1 MLDKG
6 LLIENA
12 MRKQTRWTLVGA
24 ALVAITASCK
34 EPPATER
41 DYPAQT
47 SPEVTAE
54 VTAVANLP
62 LKDIMQGLEGD
73 LATLAHGLWIE
84 DREVVRQ
91 AAGRIADH
99 PKIIPTQMVAI
110 QAALGSGFPTFVAHD
125 QDVHQAALA
134 LAEAADSMMSVPE
147 LFDGYLRIQRGCFS
161 CHMAFRSRVSEAV
174 TDEGDGA

>member
-1 MLDKG
+1 MQ
-6 LLIENA
+6 
-12 MRKQTRWTLVGA
+12 KQTRWTLVGA
-24 ALVAITASCK
+24 ALVAITASCE

-41 DYPAQT
+41 DNPAPT

-54 VTAVANLP
+54 VTGDVAAAANLP
-62 LKDIMQGLEGD
+62 LKEIMQGLEGD

-99 PKIIPTQMVAI
+99 PRVIPTQMVSI
-110 QAALGSGFPTFVAHD
+110 QTALGSSFPSFVAHD
-125 QDVHQAALA
+125 QNVHQAALA
-134 LAEAADSMMSVPE
+134 LAEAADSMMSVSE
-147 LFDGYLRIQRGCFS
+147 LFDGYLRIQRGCLS
-161 CHMAFRSRVSEAV
+161 CHMAFRAPVSEAV